1 MDFFSQH
8 LRKATKSFIKSDPS
22 SLPEILA
29 IFIGGSRIYKQHMDP
44 SIESKTETR
53 DYDSVVVVPT
63 KHDIYYLLNDPERRQ
78 MFTKL
83 MGIAKEDK
91 IYLRMPSPSSV
102 LWAEF
107 DAVGYTGYGENGD
120 ERSVKILNLI
130 DIFCK
135 ETINLLSSK
144 DRRVYNAVGPMG
156 LRSLCVQTTT
166 ISNHLVI
173 QHAQWVYSSSPREGD
188 NNIYAA
194 FGYMVDMLLTSAVV
208 YGQEA
213 YGGKVKQAIARR
225 YFAKSKSY
233 PTLDSFCR
241 NSRFQPRYKDWLS
254 RELASLYPEFKA
266 DISAPN
272 VSSSGSGNGKW
283 QVLFGAT
290 CSTKPVTSPGQ
301 VSFSAKTVSNE
312 TMSEF
317 NDGRITRLYEDT
329 SIFSLTSASYRAVTN
344 QGVEIL
350 VKKTSSAKDE
360 MHGAELAARYFPRI
374 MKPRIAAKGELVYPL
389 FRGISK
395 SDLRLSYIHSEYE
408 DQDMAQRLLH
418 AEIVSAED
426 TLRAYRKSLS
436 LVDGPPRSK
445 LHQFFYDRLVDN
457 SWMKL
462 HYREGVKLRGV
473 EQAISFDQLLMLR
486 WRINGQG
493 YGSLRDAFNY
503 ARDVL
508 APESPDLEA
517 CSVVFGLGR
526 GNLMLSEAFKKKGG
540 ASEIHFT
547 DLGAS
552 VFHPV
557 MLDLATPL
565 YADTMFESLFR
576 NMLGDELHRG
586 VRYSIA
592 EGEIVVHLSRR
603 VDVLTQSIL
612 RIKKH
617 YLIEPICK
625 EVQSLGR
632 NLGDHVPLLAV
643 GLFLCATVSR
653 NFVND
658 PIAFVENFAL
668 GLSFLSAR
676 SFGDIDSCFQRV
688 GFN

>member
-1 MDFFSQH
+1 MDFFTQH
-8 LRKATKSFIKSDPS
+8 LRKATQSFIKSDPS

-29 IFIGGSRIYKQHMDP
+29 IFIGGSRIYKQHIDP

-78 MFTKL
+78 LFTKL
-83 MGIAKEDK
+83 MGIAKEDS

-144 DRRVYNAVGPMG
+144 DRRVYNAVGPMR

-173 QHAQWVYSSSPREGD
+173 QHAQW
-188 NNIYAA
+188 
-194 FGYMVDMLLTSAVV
+194 
-208 YGQEA
+208 
-213 YGGKVKQAIARR
+213 QAIARR
-225 YFAKSKSY
+225 YLAKSKSY

-350 VKKTSSAKDE
+350 VKETPSAKDE
-360 MHGAELAARYFPRI
+360 MHGSELAARYFPRI

-389 FRGISK
+389 FRGTTK

-418 AEIVSAED
+418 AEIVCAED
-426 TLRAYRKSLS
+426 TLRAYRQSLS
-436 LVDGPPRSK
+436 PADGPPRSK
-445 LHQFFYDRLVDN
+445 LYQFFYDRLVDN

-462 HYREGVKLRGV
+462 HYREGVKLQGV
-473 EQAISFDQLLMLR
+473 EHAISFDQLLMLR
-486 WRINGQG
+486 WRINGQRH
-493 YGSLRDAFNY
+493 GSLRDAFNY

-508 APESPDLEA
+508 APESPYLEA
-517 CSVVFGLGR
+517 CPVVFGLGR

-540 ASEIHFT
+540 ASEILFT
-547 DLGAS
+547 DLGTS
-552 VFHPV
+552 GFHPV

-617 YLIEPICK
+617 YLIEPICR
-625 EVQSLGR
+625 EVQSLGG
-632 NLGDHVPLLAV
+632 NLEDHVPLLAV

-658 PIAFVENFAL
+658 PIAFVESFAL

-688 GFN
+688 GFD